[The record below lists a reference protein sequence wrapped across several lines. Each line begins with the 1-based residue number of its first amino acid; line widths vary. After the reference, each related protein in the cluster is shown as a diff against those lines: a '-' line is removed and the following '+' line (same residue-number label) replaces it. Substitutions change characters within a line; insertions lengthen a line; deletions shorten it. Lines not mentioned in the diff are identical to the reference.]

1 MGKPSVPPQPAP
13 PDPQKVAAA
22 QTGSNVTTAIANST
36 IGNANQYSPYGSTEF
51 DVRGYQDILDPSTG
65 KSYQVP
71 QYNQT
76 TKLSPNQQTLL
87 NQQEQIGQGLNQ
99 VAIDQTGRIGNLL
112 GQPINAPSGELQR
125 QLGPQDYSQDRQRV
139 EEAIYSRLNPQLER
153 DRAQLDT
160 KLMNEG
166 FVRGTEGYN
175 QGLDEFNRQANDARM
190 QAILAGGQEQ
200 SRLAGLD
207 LQKAQF
213 GNQAYGQQ
221 LQTDLSLRNQPINE
235 ISALMN
241 GGQVTLP
248 QFQGYQGGQ
257 VAGTPIG
264 DYTYQSAQ
272 LANQNYQSALNA
284 RAQTQAGLYGGIGSI
299 AGAGLYGLGRRYG

>member
-1 MGKPSVPPQPAP
+1 MGKPSVPPQPTP
-13 PDPQKVAAA
+13 PDPRVTGAA
-22 QTGSNVTTAIANST
+22 QTASNVNTAVANST
-36 IGNANQYSPYGSTEF
+36 IGNADQYTPYGSTTFQEIGSRPIS
-51 DVRGYQDILDPSTG
+51 DGNGGTVN
-65 KSYQVP
+65 VP
-71 QYNQT
+71 RYSQT
-76 TKLSPNQQTLL
+76 TTLSPAQQTLL
-87 NQQEQIGQGLNQ
+87 NQQEQLGQGLNQ
-99 VAIDQTGRIGNLL
+99 VALDQTGRIGNLL
-112 GQPINAPSGELQR
+112 GQPINAPSGELTR
-125 QLGPQDYSQDRQRV
+125 SINPDTTSRNAV
-139 EEAIYSRLNPQLER
+139 ENALFARLNPQLER

-160 KLMNEG
+160 KLQNEG

-175 QGLDEFNRQANDARM
+175 QALDEFNRQANDARL
-190 QAILAGGQEQ
+190 QVTAQGGQEQ
-200 SRLAGLD
+200 ALQNQIALANAGF
-207 LQKAQF
+207 Q
-213 GNQAYGQQ
+213 NQSYGQQ

-272 LANQNYQSALNA
+272 LANQNYQSALQA
-284 RAQTQAGLYGGIGSI
+284 RAQAQAGLYGGIGSI